1 MLSDLYNQEVSFE
14 KDMKLI
20 AESVIDDQDEAL
32 EDEVV
37 DVEAVPQSA
46 IDKANDALEQIVSR
60 PDYDDT
66 DLEDLMDDDDEDED
80 DEEILII
87 EEAANMI
94 PDAGPSAEAFDDL
107 DLF

>member
-14 KDMKLI
+14 EDMKLI
-20 AESVIDDQDEAL
+20 AESVITDPVENP
-32 EDEVV
+32 EDEEV

-46 IDKANDALEQIVSR
+46 IDKANDALDQIVSR

-66 DLEDLMDDDDEDED
+66 DLEDLMDDDDDDED

-87 EEAANMI
+87 EEAADMI
-94 PDAGPSAEAFDDL
+94 PDEEEHEW
-107 DLF
+107 